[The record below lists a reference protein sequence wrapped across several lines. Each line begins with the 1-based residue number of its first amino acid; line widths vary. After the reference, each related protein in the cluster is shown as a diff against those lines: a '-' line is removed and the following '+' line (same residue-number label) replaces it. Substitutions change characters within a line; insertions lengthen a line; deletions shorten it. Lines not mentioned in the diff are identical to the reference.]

1 MKDRFRFRV
10 WNTRTKKLRE
20 VVQITLDARQH
31 GRTSEISNM
40 ETCHLVYQPHL
51 VLEQCTG
58 LKDKNGRLIYEGD
71 MFELEE
77 DVADTV
83 REVVWD
89 KDTSSFKVSCRGK
102 EEYNNGLY
110 NEMREYEELL
120 DLSSFLDCACIIG
133 NIHENADLLKE
144 KSEKPIL

>member
-1 MKDRFRFRV
+1 MNDRFRFRV

-20 VVQITLDARQH
+20 VAQITLDARQH

-71 MFELEE
+71 ILKGANGSVNGSLCEFTGVVKWLKQKARFDLPSWAYDNDGNYSDDWSHWFE
-77 DVADTV
+77 V
-83 REVVWD
+83 
-89 KDTSSFKVSCRGK
+89 
-102 EEYNNGLY
+102 
-110 NEMREYEELL
+110 
-120 DLSSFLDCACIIG
+120 IG
-133 NIHENADLLKE
+133 NIHENPELLEDK
-144 KSEKPIL
+144 